1 MTDYNCCRWLPIN
14 HRDKSHQSRFRFIV
28 IHRCEISGHET
39 EGLLLSLL
47 SQGRWPYRTTLTVL
61 CSSEA
66 LGGGYSLV
74 SLLGVSWFVRWS
86 LSSPACWWFCWLLRG
101 DCPGC
106 LLQYRP
112 HCVPAL
118 WGRWPD
124 GLGVR
129 IRLLR
134 CQCAWVS
141 AYSSHFNLSCQPLF
155 LA

>member
-1 MTDYNCCRWLPIN
+1 MAFCMSVTVSIVQTP
-14 HRDKSHQSRFRFIV
+14 SRFYLPDRAC
-28 IHRCEISGHET
+28 HRSC
-39 EGLLLSLL
+39 GL
-47 SQGRWPYRTTLTVL
+47 QGRDGVVRVASLDSPVAVGPIALTLAVL
-61 CSSEA
+61 CFSEA
-66 LGGGYSLV
+66 LGGGHSLV

-134 CQCAWVS
+134 CQGAWVR
-141 AYSSHFNLSCQPLF
+141 AYSSHVNLSCQPLF
-155 LA
+155 RA